1 MVYVLNKEGKP
12 LMPTS
17 DHRKV
22 RLMLKNGQAK
32 VVKREPFTIQMV
44 NRTHNYTQPVTL
56 GVDAGSKHVGLCAS
70 AEKQTLYQ
78 EELLPRNDVVKHL
91 SDRRQYRCSR
101 RNRKT
106 RYRQAR
112 FDNRV
117 HSKHKGWLA
126 PSVEVKIQ
134 EHITTIQKVCKI
146 LPVSLVRV
154 ETAEFDTQR
163 LKAMEGGKLL
173 PVGTDY
179 QKGEMYDAYNAR
191 QYVLKRDDYTC
202 QCCGKH
208 KEGTKLHVHHI
219 ESRKTGGNAP
229 GNLITLCE
237 DCHKKLHA
245 GLIRLPESKRKRNK
259 SLRDAAFMGIM
270 RKTLVN
276 RLKDILDIPI
286 QETYGYITKYKR
298 ESHGIKKTHISDAY
312 CIANNLNAKPLETYY
327 LTKVVRNHNRQIHKA
342 KIYRNGHRKLNQA
355 PYIVKGF
362 RLFDRV
368 GYQGSEYFVFGRRK
382 SGFFDIRN
390 LDGQKVNKGSVS
402 CKKLKLIGMSSNYL
416 TERRV
421 AGAFLT
427 RPVEVG
433 VSCTK
438 V

>member
-1 MVYVLNKEGKP
+1 MSLHVIWTWFAAIVSEQQKKKGNLMVYVLNKEGKP

-22 RLMLKNGQAK
+22 RLMVKNGQAK
-32 VVKREPFTIQMV
+32 VVKRDPFTIQMV
-44 NRTHNYTQPVTL
+44 NRTHNYTQAITL

-70 AEKQTLYQ
+70 TEKQVIYQ

-91 SDRRQYRCSR
+91 SDRRQYRRSR

-106 RYRQAR
+106 RYRQVR

-117 HSKHKGWLA
+117 HAKHKGWLA

-134 EHITTIQKVCKI
+134 EHITAIQKICKI

-154 ETAEFDTQR
+154 EAAEFDMQR
-163 LKAMEGGKLL
+163 LKAMEEGSPL

-191 QYVLKRDDYTC
+191 QYVLKRDNYTC

-208 KEGTKLHVHHI
+208 GDGLKLHVHHI
-219 ESRKTGGNAP
+219 ESRKAGGNAP

-245 GLIRLPESKRKRNK
+245 GLIHLPDDRKKRSK

-270 RKTLVN
+270 RKTLVS
-276 RLKDILDIPI
+276 RLKYILDIPV

-298 ESHGIKKTHISDAY
+298 ESHTIKKTHISDAY
-312 CIANNLNAKPLETYY
+312 CIANNL
-327 LTKVVRNHNRQIHKA
+327 R
-342 KIYRNGHRKLNQA
+342 
-355 PYIVKGF
+355 F

-368 GYQGSEYFVFGRRK
+368 KYQDLDYFIFGRRK

-390 LDGQKVNKGSVS
+390 LDGQKVNKGSIS
-402 CKKLKLIGMSSNYL
+402 CKKLKLIGMSTNYL

-421 AGAFLT
+421 AGAFL
-427 RPVEVG
+427 
-433 VSCTK
+433 SHL
-438 V
+438 

>member
-1 MVYVLNKEGKP
+1 MVYILNKEGKP

-22 RLMLKNGQAK
+22 RLMVKNG
-32 VVKREPFTIQMV
+32 MV
-44 NRTHNYTQPVTL
+44 NRTHNYTQAITL

-70 AEKQTLYQ
+70 TEKQVIYQ

-91 SDRRQYRCSR
+91 SDRRQYRRSR

-106 RYRQAR
+106 RYRQVR

-117 HSKHKGWLA
+117 HAKHKGWLA

-134 EHITTIQKVCKI
+134 EHITAIQKICKI

-154 ETAEFDTQR
+154 EAAEFDMQR
-163 LKAMEGGKLL
+163 LKAMEEGSPL

-191 QYVLKRDDYTC
+191 QYVLKRDNYTC

-208 KEGTKLHVHHI
+208 GDGLKLHVHHI
-219 ESRKTGGNAP
+219 ESRKAGGNAP

-245 GLIRLPESKRKRNK
+245 GLIHLPDDRKKRSK

-270 RKTLVN
+270 RKTLVS
-276 RLKDILDIPI
+276 RLKYILDIPV

-298 ESHGIKKTHISDAY
+298 ESHTIKKTHISDAY
-312 CIANNLNAKPLETYY
+312 CIANNL
-327 LTKVVRNHNRQIHKA
+327 R
-342 KIYRNGHRKLNQA
+342 
-355 PYIVKGF
+355 F

-368 GYQGSEYFVFGRRK
+368 KYQDLDYFIFGRRK

-390 LDGQKVNKGSVS
+390 LDGQKVNKGSIS
-402 CKKLKLIGMSSNYL
+402 CKKLKLIGMSTNYL

-421 AGAFLT
+421 AGAFL
-427 RPVEVG
+427 
-433 VSCTK
+433 SHL
-438 V
+438 